1 MKKFTSFLI
10 FLMITGFFSITN
22 AQNSAISGIE
32 SSIRSGSASTLKNHL
47 NTTIDLVVP
56 GSDGTYSKTQAEQ
69 ILKNFFSQ
77 NATSSYQHK
86 QQGSSKSGSVFVIGN
101 LNCANGSKFRVYFLI
116 KKYSG
121 SYKIHQLQFEKE

>member
-1 MKKFTSFLI
+1 MKKFTSFLAFI
-10 FLMITGFFSITN
+10 MIIGFCTTIN
-22 AQNSAISGIE
+22 AQSSAISSIE
-32 SSIRSGSASTLKNHL
+32 SSIRSGSASTLKNYL

-77 NATSSYQHK
+77 NSASSYQHK
-86 QQGSSKSGSVFVIGN
+86 QQGSSKAGSVFVIGN
-101 LNCANGSKFRVYFLI
+101 LSCSNGFKYRVYFLI